1 MCNASV
7 LQRKAQSAWLRRKA
21 RSTGIKTYQ
30 YSILSYAGG
39 DKRAP
44 WPHDVHQKCISPD
57 IAWSCHFDQPRLL
70 SSRCMHH
77 NPCYTDFPSSLV
89 CKATNCHLNWHH
101 RHPLSKRQKVVLYK
115 VIPNFLSAILPE
127 CPQDSGKYMSPYFF
141 SYTAAEG
148 PPPIYFRGG
157 HDQFK
162 KLLLWA
168 LNTSGICM
176 LCSQSS
182 SPWSWSGKSRL
193 HFLVFFQ
200 SYQP

>member
-1 MCNASV
+1 MPEGTREHHDHMTCTRHAY
-7 LQRKAQSAWLRRKA
+7 LQ
-21 RSTGIKTYQ
+21 
-30 YSILSYAGG
+30 IL
-39 DKRAP
+39 
-44 WPHDVHQKCISPD
+44 PD
-57 IAWSCHFDQPRLL
+57 LAILTSLGFCPQGA
-70 SSRCMHH
+70 CMIT
-77 NPCYTDFPSSLV
+77 PCYRDFPSSLV

-101 RHPLSKRQKVVLYK
+101 HHPLSKRQKVVLYK
-115 VIPNFLSAILPE
+115 VIPNFPSAILPE
-127 CPQDSGKYMSPYFF
+127 CPQDSGKYVPIFF
-141 SYTAAEG
+141 LLCCCWA

-157 HDQFK
+157 HDQCK

-182 SPWSWSGKSRL
+182 SPWSWSSKSRL